1 VGRMPALHD
10 MLKTLYTFIILISCS
25 VAQAQNTSPAG
36 IPTHSSDHDPSH
48 QHDLMHSAAPVDNN
62 ADNSAEIV
70 LQDEFANRVNL
81 AAMQRITV
89 QHNQTLKTFDTYA
102 RDTLF
107 VITGKT
113 RFEGYSAA
121 YAILDMSLRPELYA
135 NRNIIYIRNKP
146 FREEFKQ
153 LKFLT
158 ESQQERIQKQ
168 GTVSLAFWLDE
179 RVQGAMQKL
188 GSASMI
194 KADAVRSINFQAGT
208 LAEVLNYP
216 NGSSTLGAIAIIPP
230 TDAVSS
236 NAKPWKTLPVVAQEL
251 MSTTQPGNGNYL
263 SSINAAAGAMIN
275 ISSQWRGRDSSGV
288 EKAFDALSAAVISV
302 NPSVYPSETKRGF
315 ELFYNRMFRLT
326 LPGAI
331 LYFVGF
337 VLFLLAWKTDL
348 KWFYRTGLGFT
359 LAGLLVHTLG
369 IGIRWWL
376 VQKSV
381 GNWFESIPIKNQFE
395 SVLMSAFFGVIV
407 ALLLERWKRVGIF
420 GAAAAFVGWLS
431 LIAIFA
437 APYVTGIDIGGQ
449 IKQNAG
455 ILMTYWLYI
464 HVTLVTASYALIGMT
479 FVMGVW
485 YVIQYFYN
493 REAALLKT
501 LDDCNLVMLQLAF
514 WILGVGII
522 TGALWADVSW
532 GRPWGWDPKE
542 TFALITW
549 IVYLII
555 IHVRFVT
562 AGQKRGLITGVL
574 SVVGFFVML
583 FNWIGV
589 NFFLV
594 GLHSYA

>member
-1 VGRMPALHD
+1 MLNKLYIFIALF
-10 MLKTLYTFIILISCS
+10 LLCPFA
-25 VAQAQNTSPAG
+25 VAQTTQPSGPLPPG
-36 IPTHSSDHDPSH
+36 HSHDDGHDHSH
-48 QHDLMHSAAPVDNN
+48 HHSHHHDLMQPVVPIEDGF
-62 ADNSAEIV
+62 AD
-70 LQDEFANRVNL
+70 RVNL
-81 AAMQRITV
+81 SAIQRISV

-102 RDTLF
+102 RDVLF

-113 RFEGYSAA
+113 KFEGRSAA
-121 YAILDMSLRPELYA
+121 YAILDMSLRPELYS
-135 NRNIIYIRNKP
+135 NRNIIYLRNKP
-146 FREEFKQ
+146 FREEFQQ
-153 LKFLT
+153 LSFL
-158 ESQQERIQKQ
+158 EQAQRDRIQQE
-168 GTVSLAFWLDE
+168 GTISLTFWLDE
-179 RVQGAMQKL
+179 RVQGAMQKV
-188 GSASMI
+188 GSASMA
-194 KADAVRSINFQAGT
+194 KADAMRTINFQAGT

-216 NGSSTLGAIAIIPP
+216 NGSSTLGSIAIIAP
-230 TDAVSS
+230 TDAASA
-236 NAKPWKTLPVVAQEL
+236 NAKPWKTLPTAAQEL
-251 MSTTQPGNGNYL
+251 VSTTQPSDATYL
-263 SSINAAAGAMIN
+263 SSINSSAGAMI
-275 ISSQWRGRDSSGV
+275 SVSEAWRSRDAGAT
-288 EKAFDALSAAVISV
+288 EKAFDALSLAVLSV
-302 NPSVYPSETKRGF
+302 NPSLYPSETKRGF

-337 VLFLLAWKTDL
+337 VLFLLAWKTNL
-348 KWFYRTGLGFT
+348 NWFYRAALGFT
-359 LAGLLVHTLG
+359 LAGLVVHTLG

-376 VQKSV
+376 VSKSV

-395 SVLMSAFFGVIV
+395 SVLMSTFFGVIV
-407 ALLLERWKRVGIF
+407 ALFLERWKRVGIF

-437 APYVTGIDIGGQ
+437 APYVAGIDIGGQ

-479 FVMGVW
+479 FIMGVW
-485 YVIQYFYN
+485 YIVQYLYN
-493 REAALLKT
+493 RETGLLKI

-514 WILGVGII
+514 WILGIGII

-542 TFALITW
+542 TFSLITW
-549 IVYLII
+549 MVYLVI
-555 IHVRFVT
+555 IHVRHIT
-562 AGQKRGLITGVL
+562 AGHRRGIITGVL
-574 SVVGFFVML
+574 SVIAFFVML